1 MEAPQAISWRNTA
14 GESHDGPSVTTIL
27 VFDMPASYYDYFDIM
42 SLVRVVVI
50 ANQLSGGSTGMR
62 TDDLE

>member
-1 MEAPQAISWRNTA
+1 MEAPQAINWRNTS

-27 VFDMPASYYDYFDIM
+27 VFDMLASYYDYSDIM

-50 ANQLSGGSTGMR
+50 AIQLSGGSTGMR
-62 TDDLE
+62 ALDLE